1 MRANNLLAV
10 TDSELPDGFP
20 AWVARMV
27 SVTYESET
35 MPSQNDINMVAA
47 YLEHAYNANMLYTT
61 VSLKGISWTDTNAR
75 FAIQI
80 TLANNRDK
88 GISNG

>member
-1 MRANNLLAV
+1 MLAV

-47 YLEHAYNANMLYTT
+47 YLEHAYNANMLFTN
-61 VSLKGISWTDTNAR
+61 VSLSRGNSWTDTNAR
-75 FAIQI
+75 FAIRI
-80 TLANNRDK
+80 TLANKR
-88 GISNG
+88 